1 MKSKVLVTGGT
12 GFVGRHVLR
21 QLIGGG
27 HRLSLVVRSGT
38 KARLPSNTLI
48 EDIHETDDLFSE
60 SPEWWARVA
69 KDTDTVIHLA
79 WYAEPGHYQKS
90 ARNLDCLKGTCAL
103 AQGAAA
109 AGVKRF
115 VGIGTCAEYEITGD
129 ILTVATPLAPTTL
142 YSAAKAATYIAL
154 SQFLPAAGT
163 SFVWCRLFYLYGEG
177 EHPARL
183 VPYIR
188 ERLDTDNFVE
198 LSSGE
203 QTRDFLEVQEAA
215 KRILAVTLSTQCGPI
230 NICSGTPT
238 TIKQFAELIAD
249 AYGKRHLL
257 RFGVRPRNVFDPPYI
272 VGCPN

>member
-1 MKSKVLVTGGT
+1 MATQLLITGAT
-12 GFVGRHVLR
+12 GFVGQHLLEAASHNLSLR
-21 QLIGGG
+21 
-27 HRLSLVVRSGT
+27 LVVRPEHEAALAKRHPT
-38 KARLPSNTLI
+38 A
-48 EDIHETDDLFSE
+48 DIIPTGDLFAE
-60 SPEWWARVA
+60 SASWWEHTCRGA
-69 KDTDTVIHLA
+69 DTVVHLA
-79 WYAEPGHYQKS
+79 WYTDPKTYQTS
-90 ARNLDCLKGTCAL
+90 PHNLDCLKGTCSL

-129 ILTVATPLAPTTL
+129 ILTVSTPLAPTTP
-142 YSAAKAATYIAL
+142 YSAAKAAAFLAL

-163 SFVWCRLFYLYGEG
+163 SFAWCRLFYLHGEG

-188 ERLDTDNFVE
+188 ARLNTNDLVE

-203 QTRDFLEVQEAA
+203 QTRDFLDVQEAA
-215 KRILAVTLSTQCGPI
+215 GRILSVALSTQCGPI

-238 TIKQFAELIAD
+238 TIKQLAESIAD
-249 AYGKRHLL
+249 TYGKRHLL
-257 RFGVRPRNVFDPPYI
+257 RFGARPHNVFDPPFI

>member
-1 MKSKVLVTGGT
+1 MTSKVLVTGGT

-21 QLIGGG
+21 ELIGGG
-27 HRLSLVVRSGT
+27 IRVSLVVRSGT

-48 EDIHETDDLFSE
+48 EDIHETTDLFSE
-60 SPEWWARVA
+60 SPTWWARVA
-69 KDTDTVIHLA
+69 EGTDTVIHLA

-129 ILTVATPLAPTTL
+129 ILAVNTPLAPTTP
-142 YSAAKAATYIAL
+142 YSAAKAAAFLAL

-163 SFVWCRLFYLYGEG
+163 SFAWCRLFYLHGEG

-188 ERLDTDNFVE
+188 ARLDTNDLVE

-215 KRILAVTLSTQCGPI
+215 RRIISVALSTQCGPI
-230 NICSGTPT
+230 NICSGTPI
-238 TIKQFAELIAD
+238 TIKQFAESIAD
-249 AYGKRHLL
+249 TYGKRHLL
-257 RFGVRPRNVFDPPYI
+257 RFGARPHNVFDPPFI